1 MLTILAWLAGVLL
14 GLTFNV
20 FVLFPVT
27 IAGAL
32 AYAFLSQGQ
41 GQGLG
46 EATGAILIATV
57 SLQAGYMIGL
67 TGRSAFAQI
76 LARLNIAQSRRA

>member
-1 MLTILAWLAGVLL
+1 MLIILACLTGVLL

-32 AYAFLSQGQ
+32 AYLFLSQGQ
-41 GQGLG
+41 GLG
-46 EATGAILIATV
+46 AAILIPAV
-57 SLQAGYMIGL
+57 SLQAGYIIGL
-67 TGRSAFAQI
+67 TGRDAFGQI
-76 LARLNIAQSRRA
+76 LARLNIAHSKRV

>member
-1 MLTILAWLAGVLL
+1 MLIILACLTGVLL

-32 AYAFLSQGQ
+32 AYLFLSQGQ
-41 GQGLG
+41 GLG
-46 EATGAILIATV
+46 TAILIPAI

-67 TGRSAFAQI
+67 TSRDAFGQI
-76 LARLNIAQSRRA
+76 LARLNIAQSKRV

>member
-1 MLTILAWLAGVLL
+1 MLIILACLTGVLL

-27 IAGAL
+27 IAGVL
-32 AYAFLSQGQ
+32 AYLFLSQGQ
-41 GQGLG
+41 GLG
-46 EATGAILIATV
+46 TAILIPAI

-67 TGRSAFAQI
+67 TSRDAFGQI
-76 LARLNIAQSRRA
+76 LARLNIAQSKRV

>member
-1 MLTILAWLAGVLL
+1 MLIILACLTGVLL
-14 GLTFNV
+14 GLTLNV

-32 AYAFLSQGQ
+32 AYLFLSQGQ
-41 GQGLG
+41 GLG
-46 EATGAILIATV
+46 TAILIPAI

-67 TGRSAFAQI
+67 TSRDAFGQI
-76 LARLNIAQSRRA
+76 LARLNIAQSKRV

>member
-1 MLTILAWLAGVLL
+1 MLIILACLTGVLL

-27 IAGAL
+27 IAGVL
-32 AYAFLSQGQ
+32 AYLFLSQGQ
-41 GQGLG
+41 GLG
-46 EATGAILIATV
+46 TAILIPAI

-67 TGRSAFAQI
+67 TSRDAFGQI
-76 LARLNIAQSRRA
+76 LAGLNIAQSKRV

>member
-1 MLTILAWLAGVLL
+1 MLIILACLAGVLL

-27 IAGAL
+27 IAGIL
-32 AYAFLSQGQ
+32 AYALLSQGQ
-41 GQGLG
+41 GFGP
-46 EATGAILIATV
+46 ATAAILIPAI

-67 TGRSAFAQI
+67 TGRDTIAHL
-76 LARLNIAQSRRA
+76 LARLNIAQSKRV

>member
-1 MLTILAWLAGVLL
+1 MLIILACLAGILL

-27 IAGAL
+27 VAGVL
-32 AYAFLSQGQ
+32 AYAFL

-46 EATGAILIATV
+46 AATAAILIPAV

-67 TGRSAFAQI
+67 TSRDAFAQL
-76 LARLNIAQSRRA
+76 LARLNIAQSRRV

>member
-1 MLTILAWLAGVLL
+1 MLIVLACIAGVLL

-20 FVLFPVT
+20 FVLFPAT
-27 IAGAL
+27 IAGIL

-41 GQGLG
+41 GLG
-46 EATGAILIATV
+46 AATVAILVPAI

-67 TGRSAFAQI
+67 TGRDTFAQL
-76 LARLNIAQSRRA
+76 LARLNIAQSKRV